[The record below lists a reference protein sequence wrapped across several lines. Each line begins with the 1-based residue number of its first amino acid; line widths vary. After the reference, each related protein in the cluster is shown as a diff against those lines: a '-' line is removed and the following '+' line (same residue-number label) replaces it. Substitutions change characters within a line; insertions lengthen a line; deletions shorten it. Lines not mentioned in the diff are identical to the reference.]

1 MGNFGIRPLCRKR
14 AIPDSNGRQER
25 GTDPGSVQHTR
36 ASLRDRQ
43 PPPEVPAT
51 AAESI

>member
-14 AIPDSNGRQER
+14 AIPDSNGQQER
-25 GTDPGSVQHTR
+25 NTDPGSSSTR
-36 ASLRDRQ
+36 ELASGTDNLPRGA
-43 PPPEVPAT
+43 AT